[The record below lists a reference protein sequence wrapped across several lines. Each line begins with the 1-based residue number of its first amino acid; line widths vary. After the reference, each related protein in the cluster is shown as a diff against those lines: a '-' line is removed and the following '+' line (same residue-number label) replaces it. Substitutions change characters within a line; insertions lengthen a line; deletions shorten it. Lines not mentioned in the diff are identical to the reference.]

1 MDSYTLFPV
10 LFYSGIFEVVIHD
23 MPMEEAKNYINE
35 LRAFYG
41 NGWKE
46 YYRK

>member
-1 MDSYTLFPV
+1 
-10 LFYSGIFEVVIHD
+10 IFEVVIHD
-23 MPMEEAKNYINE
+23 MPMEEAKKYINE
-35 LRAFYG
+35 LRSFYG